1 MSKYSN
7 EKNPK
12 EIEIKV
18 ILLGD
23 QGVGKT
29 NLINLAT
36 QKEFNPH
43 EESTNC
49 ATFETL
55 KMEIDDIKFI
65 IKLWDTIGQEK
76 YRQLTK
82 LFFRDSKIVIFV
94 YDITIAESFKGIE
107 SWH

>member
-1 MSKYSN
+1 
-7 EKNPK
+7 
-12 EIEIKV
+12 
-18 ILLGD
+18 
-23 QGVGKT
+23 
-29 NLINLAT
+29 
-36 QKEFNPH
+36 
-43 EESTNC
+43 
-49 ATFETL
+49 
-55 KMEIDDIKFI
+55 MEIDDIKFI